1 MLMENDHT
9 KLLHGKKVAVL
20 VETEF
25 IPSEV
30 AHYKK
35 FFENLGGSSRFYDL
49 LMGRKRENS
58 CQRCGFG
65 G

>member
-1 MLMENDHT
+1 MENDHT

-35 FFENLGGSSRFYDL
+35 FLKIWGLKSIL
-49 LMGRKRENS
+49 
-58 CQRCGFG
+58 
-65 G
+65 